1 MANTYL
7 QISEG
12 LTLKELNQLVGS
24 GNVNDILNVN
34 GLTRSR
40 DIYDQYKS
48 KCDSVISSSSNV
60 SWKRKSEIL
69 NNFSTDSDV
78 FEYAAI
84 QNEDGWKVLSNLMS
98 FEDALCIPETVEL
111 VRYDDVLGNGV
122 AVGKSTYD
130 NVMTSL
136 AEYQIIP
143 SNLFNDFSTIRPAT
157 YTNTSVQSMG
167 SSFAQWFNIPWG
179 DITFYS
185 SLSGSSVDI
194 PVYPEQISDGRS
206 ATYDTMPDTLYQYEP
221 WYTYSSSGPRE
232 LSLEFHMHRQ
242 MWTGNET
249 DGKANELIR
258 FIQSNVYPDYSGSS
272 VNTSTCTLYI
282 KGYALITGIV
292 TSCSVDWSG
301 PIGRD
306 GYYLDFTM
314 TVGMIET
321 SSQALSHSVAASL
334 PLIG

>member
-1 MANTYL
+1 MGSTYL

-12 LTLKELNQLVGS
+12 LTLKDLNQLVGS

-34 GLTRSR
+34 GLTRTR
-40 DIYDQYKS
+40 DIYGQYKD
-48 KCDSVISSSSNV
+48 KCDSIISSSSNV

-69 NNFSTDSDV
+69 NNFSTDSDI

-98 FEDALCIPETVEL
+98 FEDTLYIPETVEL
-111 VRYDDVLGNGV
+111 TRYDDVLGNGT
-122 AVGKSTYD
+122 AIGKSTYN

-136 AEYQIIP
+136 AEYQTIP
-143 SNLFNDFSTIRPAT
+143 SNLFNDFSTIKPSI
-157 YTNTSVQSMG
+157 YTTANVPSMG
-167 SSFAQWFNIPWG
+167 SSFAQWFKIPWG

-185 SLSGSSVDI
+185 SLSGSSIDI
-194 PVYPEQISDGRS
+194 PVYPEQISDSRS

-221 WYTYSSSGPRE
+221 WYTYSSSGPRDNT
-232 LSLEFHMHRQ
+232 LEFHMHRQ
-242 MWTGNET
+242 MWTGDET

-258 FIQSNVYPDYSGSS
+258 FIQSNVYPDYNGSC
-272 VNTSTCTLYI
+272 VNTATCTLYI
-282 KGYALITGIV
+282 KGYSYITGIV
-292 TSCSVDWSG
+292 TSCGVDWSG

-306 GYYLDFTM
+306 GFYLEFTM
-314 TVGMIET
+314 SLSMVET
-321 SSQALSHSVAASL
+321 SSKALSHSVAASL